1 MTHPLLE
8 FSRFQRLQH
17 QWVRHRWIDH
27 LLVMLLAGVW
37 YFAGQRQWIPL
48 VLTEVPQDARR
59 TIYQIL
65 ATIAATMGGFV
76 LTSVSILVNLL
87 RTPLTAVDRLLPARD
102 KRTVGTVFLA
112 ALPRLLLV
120 FLLTVVAIVT
130 DANVAAGYW
139 LLQLLTM
146 AAAVWAVLV
155 IARVVWVMH
164 RLLTASTDG

>member
-1 MTHPLLE
+1 MTDPLLE

-17 QWVRHRWIDH
+17 RWVRHRWID
-27 LLVMLLAGVW
+27 LLMILVLTAAWFLAG
-37 YFAGQRQWIPL
+37 QHHRIPL
-48 VLTEVPQDARR
+48 ILTEVPADARR

-112 ALPRLLLV
+112 ALPRLLLL
-120 FLLTVVAIVT
+120 FLLAVAAIAT

-139 LLQLLTM
+139 LLQLLT
-146 AAAVWAVLV
+146 AAAALCAVAA
-155 IARVVWVMH
+155 IARVVWVLH
-164 RLLTASTDG
+164 RLLTASTE

>member
-1 MTHPLLE
+1 MILVLTADWFLAGNTTG
-8 FSRFQRLQH
+8 F
-17 QWVRHRWIDH
+17 RWI
-27 LLVMLLAGVW
+27 
-37 YFAGQRQWIPL
+37 
-48 VLTEVPQDARR
+48 LTEVPADARR

-112 ALPRLLLV
+112 ALPRLLLL
-120 FLLTVVAIVT
+120 FLLAVAAIVT

-139 LLQLLTM
+139 LLQLLT
-146 AAAVWAVLV
+146 AAAALCAVAA
-155 IARVVWVMH
+155 IARVVWVLH
-164 RLLTASTDG
+164 SLLTASTE